1 MHITEH
7 DNYNKYCLNVKTKKI
22 ILKVLIATQNEEN

>member
-7 DNYNKYCLNVKTKKI
+7 DNYNQHCLNVKTKKI
-22 ILKVLIATQNEEN
+22 ILKELIATQNE